1 MDFEFFKARAK
12 AMLDYVDEKTVEFI
26 YYFLLRRV
34 DWKALNE
41 KSERECSP
49 EPD

>member
-12 AMLDYVDEKTVEFI
+12 AMLDYADEKTVEFI

-34 DWKALNE
+34 DWKALRE

>member
-1 MDFEFFKARAK
+1 MDLEFFKMRANT
-12 AMLDYVDEKTVEFI
+12 MLDYADAKTVEFI

-41 KSERECSP
+41 KLERECSL
-49 EPD
+49 ESD

>member
-1 MDFEFFKARAK
+1 MDLDFFKMRAK
-12 AMLDYVDEKTVEFI
+12 TMLDYADAKTVEFI

-41 KSERECSP
+41 KSEREFSP
-49 EPD
+49 ELD

>member
-1 MDFEFFKARAK
+1 MNLKFFKTRAK
-12 AMLDYVDEKTVEFI
+12 AMLDYADAKTVEFV